1 MRDGMTRYIQSGRG
15 YYPSNPGIA
24 LTAMPARS
32 AQNVYDP
39 RASYFHPKPMT
50 YTSNTLVEMLRKT
63 AWAPSLSDEQMA
75 RVEAE
80 VVERFVPAGGYAC
93 RKDEPVDHWVGAIDG
108 LLKMSCV
115 SPQGKIV
122 TFTGVLG
129 GAWFG
134 EGSLLKDTPRKYDVI
149 ALRDTRLALMP
160 RDTFHWL
167 LDSSIGFNRFV
178 MNLLNER
185 LGMFISLVEFDRMLD
200 TTARLAR
207 CLAALYNPHLNPG
220 ISPQLKISQE
230 EIGYL
235 AGASRQR
242 VNGALKVL
250 EEAGLLRL
258 EYGGVTVLDL
268 EGLRSFQG

>member
-1 MRDGMTRYIQSGRG
+1 MSSSPT
-15 YYPSNPGIA
+15 
-24 LTAMPARS
+24 LT
-32 AQNVYDP
+32 D
-39 RASYFHPKPMT
+39 
-50 YTSNTLVEMLRKT
+50 MLRQSP
-63 AWAPSLSDEQMA
+63 WAQSLTSEQMA

-80 VVERFVPAGGYAC
+80 TIERFVPAGGYAC
-93 RKDEPVDHWVGAIDG
+93 RKGEPVDYWVGTMDG

-115 SPQGKIV
+115 SPDGKII

-134 EGSLLKDTPRKYDVI
+134 EGSLLKTSPRQYDVI

-160 RDTFHWL
+160 RATFHAL
-167 LDSSIGFNRFV
+167 LDNSIGFNRFV
-178 MNLLNER
+178 MTLLNER

-207 CLAALYNPHLNPG
+207 CLAALFNPHINPG

-230 EIGYL
+230 ELGYL
-235 AGASRQR
+235 CNASRQR
-242 VNGALKVL
+242 VNGSLKVL
-250 EEAGLLRL
+250 DEAGLVKV

-268 EGLRSFQG
+268 DGLRCFQSK